1 MVRLSNT
8 DDIPGIITLWKEAFG
23 DTKEDIC
30 FFLDAHFKPEN
41 TVVNDFDEKITSVL
55 FLIDGFMHIN
65 DCDYP
70 SYYLYAACTLKEYRG
85 RGQMAELLD
94 FATKTAQNRKKY
106 FICLKPAEESLFDYY
121 SRFGYKTVFYKK
133 TAHFNCDETKIEKNI
148 ISESINLTLS
158 DIRNSFLFSFNYFK
172 WDEHSVEYAVKQNE
186 HYGGYTFKDRKGYL
200 LYSVDKDLL
209 VVKENTFTSDLFI
222 DAVKIIAQ
230 KHHLYNIKADFPIG
244 FNVPDIIFETSRCGM
259 VLSLNAEANTLIN
272 SVDNAYLGLTLD

>member
-55 FLIDGFMHIN
+55 FLLDGFMHIN

-121 SRFGYKTVFYKK
+121 SRFGYKTFFYKK
-133 TAHFNCDETKIEKNI
+133 TALFNCEELKENEKNI
-148 ISESINLTLS
+148 SESSNISLS
-158 DIRNSFLFSFNYFK
+158 DIRNSFLLNFNYFK
-172 WDEHSVEYAVKQNE
+172 WDEHSVNYAAKQNE
-186 HYGGYTFKDRKGYL
+186 YYGGYTFKSCKGYI
-200 LYSVDKDLL
+200 LYSVDKDVLT
-209 VVKENTFTSDLFI
+209 VKENTFTSDLFI
-222 DAVKIIAQ
+222 DAIKTITQ
-230 KHHLYNIKADFPIG
+230 KHCLQNIKADFPFG
-244 FNVPDIIFETSRCGM
+244 FDMSDMIFETSRSGM
-259 VLSLNAEANTLIN
+259 ILPLNAQADSLIN